1 MQGIKLTH
9 VEQMQIRLHISA
21 NISLG
26 TRLQIKI
33 HDGECRRP
41 FCHQIKQTRREHVNA
56 RKGIT
61 LQFVH
66 FDVVKRALYLASSN
80 VCPPTQAHVV
90 IKQQVALR
98 IALAHHQRGI
108 SLQVLLVKGSYR
120 RIAQYVDIMNKDR
133 RTILCKQ
140 WCSMTQSATRV
151 EQFVSFV
158 RYTHWH
164 RPLVLC
170 HKVNNLLCKVVH
182 IHHNL
187 GSTLRYQMPQ
197 NNVNNSNDNGNRL
210 SLSDVL
216 NGGSGVNR
224 DDKSQFVADPEK
236 KDGGFFKWIKGLLPK
251 NRPGMREG
259 ETEDEYDRRRTRN
272 MQMVATLE
280 DAIRHIGNIVN
291 TSKGATQQKFNSPV
305 ELLEQGYQQR
315 KAERQKQAALDSET
329 NYRNASLSLK
339 QAAAEAAERHR
350 LFEEKLGLTN
360 LGYKQIR
367 DAVND
372 AHWNQ
377 NYERIVNNDE
387 FNHNLATDKLN
398 ESKRHNS
405 VSENQGQQRINLTAI
420 REARMAAGGGSGS
433 GGGKGSAKFDR
444 FATPGGYMS
453 RKTKLSGIEKKQLA
467 QYLIKHG
474 YINED
479 NLTAYKNLSLLDNSK
494 GVNDLVN
501 SWIGYAA
508 NTRGAK
514 GAVFRNILKNNYG
527 YSESSTVPKLPT
539 RPAAKP
545 QQKGKSGGK
554 KGWASGFKL

>member
-1 MQGIKLTH
+1 MIYQ
-9 VEQMQIRLHISA
+9 
-21 NISLG
+21 
-26 TRLQIKI
+26 
-33 HDGECRRP
+33 D
-41 FCHQIKQTRREHVNA
+41 
-56 RKGIT
+56 
-61 LQFVH
+61 
-66 FDVVKRALYLASSN
+66 
-80 VCPPTQAHVV
+80 
-90 IKQQVALR
+90 
-98 IALAHHQRGI
+98 
-108 SLQVLLVKGSYR
+108 
-120 RIAQYVDIMNKDR
+120 
-133 RTILCKQ
+133 
-140 WCSMTQSATRV
+140 
-151 EQFVSFV
+151 
-158 RYTHWH
+158 
-164 RPLVLC
+164 
-170 HKVNNLLCKVVH
+170 VNNNNGNNNGNGVVQQPVQPQQQPRKVAIGEPAPMVQQAAQQSFAMKNFFSGGNKAVGRFENPNVVNPPLANAGESIPEEPENPAPVTDAPSH
-182 IHHNL
+182 APSWEEMD
-187 GSTLRYQMPQ
+187 GMAQ

-216 NGGSGVNR
+216 NGGSGVSR
-224 DDKSQFVADPEK
+224 DEKSQFVADPEK

-272 MQMVATLE
+272 MQMVATLA

-315 KAERQKQAALDSET
+315 KAERQKQAALDSQT

-360 LGYKQIR
+360 LGYKQRR

-377 NYERIVNNDE
+377 NYERMVNNDE
-387 FNHNLATDKLN
+387 FDHNLATDKLN

-420 REARMAAGGGSGS
+420 REARVAAGGGSGS
-433 GGGKGSAKFDR
+433 GGGKGGANSDR

-467 QYLIKHG
+467 QYLLKHG
-474 YINED
+474 YINEN
-479 NLTAYKNLSLLDNSK
+479 NLRAYQNLSLMENSK
-494 GVNDLVN
+494 GVDNLVN

-508 NTRGAK
+508 NTKGARGA
-514 GAVFRNILKNNYG
+514 AFRNILKNNYG
-527 YSESSTVPKLPT
+527 YSESSTAPKLPT
-539 RPAAKP
+539 KPAAKAAAKP
-545 QQKGKSGGK
+545 KGKSGGK

>member
-1 MQGIKLTH
+1 MIYQ
-9 VEQMQIRLHISA
+9 
-21 NISLG
+21 
-26 TRLQIKI
+26 
-33 HDGECRRP
+33 D
-41 FCHQIKQTRREHVNA
+41 
-56 RKGIT
+56 
-61 LQFVH
+61 
-66 FDVVKRALYLASSN
+66 
-80 VCPPTQAHVV
+80 
-90 IKQQVALR
+90 
-98 IALAHHQRGI
+98 
-108 SLQVLLVKGSYR
+108 
-120 RIAQYVDIMNKDR
+120 
-133 RTILCKQ
+133 
-140 WCSMTQSATRV
+140 
-151 EQFVSFV
+151 
-158 RYTHWH
+158 
-164 RPLVLC
+164 
-170 HKVNNLLCKVVH
+170 VNNNNGNNGVVQQPVQQPQKVAISEPAPMVQQAAQQSFAMKNFFSGGNKAVGRFENPNVVNPPLANAGESIPEEPKNPAPVTDEPSH
-182 IHHNL
+182 APSWEEMD
-187 GSTLRYQMPQ
+187 GMAQ
-197 NNVNNSNDNGNRL
+197 NNVNNNDNGNRL

-216 NGGSGVNR
+216 NGGNGVTR

-251 NRPGMREG
+251 SRPGMREG

-272 MQMVATLE
+272 MQMVATLA

-360 LGYKQIR
+360 LAYKQRR
-367 DAVND
+367 DAVDD

-377 NYERIVNNDE
+377 NYERMVNKDE
-387 FNHNLATDKLN
+387 FDHNLATDKFN

-405 VSENQGQQRINLTAI
+405 VSESQGQQRINLAAI
-420 REARMAAGGGSGS
+420 REARVAAGG
-433 GGGKGSAKFDR
+433 GGGKGSSKVDR

-453 RKTKLSGIEKKQLA
+453 RKTNLSGIEKKQLA

-494 GVNDLVN
+494 GVNELVN

-514 GAVFRNILKNNYG
+514 GATFRNVLKNNYG
-527 YSESSTVPKLPT
+527 YSESSSVPKLPT
-539 RPAAKP
+539 KPTKPAAKP

>member
-1 MQGIKLTH
+1 MIYQGVNKNNNGNNGVVQQPVQQPQQPPKVAI
-9 VEQMQIRLHISA
+9 
-21 NISLG
+21 
-26 TRLQIKI
+26 
-33 HDGECRRP
+33 GEPAPMVQQAAQQSFAMKNFFNGGNKAVGRFENP
-41 FCHQIKQTRREHVNA
+41 NVVNPPLVNA
-56 RKGIT
+56 GESI
-61 LQFVH
+61 
-66 FDVVKRALYLASSN
+66 
-80 VCPPTQAHVV
+80 P
-90 IKQQVALR
+90 
-98 IALAHHQRGI
+98 
-108 SLQVLLVKGSYR
+108 
-120 RIAQYVDIMNKDR
+120 
-133 RTILCKQ
+133 
-140 WCSMTQSATRV
+140 
-151 EQFVSFV
+151 EQPKNPAPVTDEPS
-158 RYTHWH
+158 HAPSWEEMD
-164 RPLVLC
+164 
-170 HKVNNLLCKVVH
+170 N
-182 IHHNL
+182 
-187 GSTLRYQMPQ
+187 MAQ
-197 NNVNNSNDNGNRL
+197 NNVNNSNDNGGSL

-216 NGGSGVNR
+216 KGGGDNASR
-224 DDKSQFVADPEK
+224 DEKSQFVADPEK

-251 NRPGMREG
+251 SRPGMREG

-272 MQMVATLE
+272 MQMVATLT

-315 KAERQKQAALDSET
+315 KAERQKQAALDADAS
-329 NYRNASLSLK
+329 YKKASLSLK

-350 LFEEKLGLTN
+350 QFADKLGLTN
-360 LGYKQIR
+360 LAYKQSR

-377 NYERIVNNDE
+377 NYDRMVNNDT
-387 FNHNLATDKLN
+387 FNHKLATDRFN

-420 REARMAAGGGSGS
+420 REARMATGGGSGS
-433 GGGKGSAKFDR
+433 GGGKGSSKDDR
-444 FATPGGYMS
+444 FATPSGYMS

-508 NTRGAK
+508 NTRGAR

-527 YSESSTVPKLPT
+527 YSESSTAPKLPT
-539 RPAAKP
+539 KPAAKP
-545 QQKGKSGGK
+545 KPKGKSGGK

>member
-1 MQGIKLTH
+1 MIYQ
-9 VEQMQIRLHISA
+9 
-21 NISLG
+21 
-26 TRLQIKI
+26 
-33 HDGECRRP
+33 D
-41 FCHQIKQTRREHVNA
+41 
-56 RKGIT
+56 
-61 LQFVH
+61 
-66 FDVVKRALYLASSN
+66 
-80 VCPPTQAHVV
+80 
-90 IKQQVALR
+90 
-98 IALAHHQRGI
+98 
-108 SLQVLLVKGSYR
+108 
-120 RIAQYVDIMNKDR
+120 
-133 RTILCKQ
+133 
-140 WCSMTQSATRV
+140 
-151 EQFVSFV
+151 
-158 RYTHWH
+158 
-164 RPLVLC
+164 
-170 HKVNNLLCKVVH
+170 VNNNNGNNGVVQQPVQPQQQPPKVAIGEPAPMVQQAAQQSFAMKNFFNGGNKAVGRFENPNVVNPPLANAGESIPEEPKNPAPVTDEPSH
-182 IHHNL
+182 APSWEEMDN
-187 GSTLRYQMPQ
+187 MAQ
-197 NNVNNSNDNGNRL
+197 NNVNNSNDNGGSL

-216 NGGSGVNR
+216 KGGSGNASR
-224 DDKSQFVADPEK
+224 DEKSQFVADPEK

-272 MQMVATLE
+272 MQMVATLA

-315 KAERQKQAALDSET
+315 KAERQKQAALDSQT

-360 LGYKQIR
+360 LGYKQKR

-377 NYERIVNNDE
+377 NYDRMVNNDI
-387 FNHNLATDKLN
+387 FNHNLATDRFN
-398 ESKRHNS
+398 EDKRHHG
-405 VSENQGQQRINLTAI
+405 VSESQGQQRINLDVT
-420 REARMAAGGGSGS
+420 REARVAAGGGK
-433 GGGKGSAKFDR
+433 GGANSDR
-444 FATPGGYMS
+444 FATPSGYMS

-474 YINED
+474 HINEN

-508 NTRGAK
+508 NTRGAR

-527 YSESSTVPKLPT
+527 YSESSTAPKLPT
-539 RPAAKP
+539 KPAAKSAAKP
-545 QQKGKSGGK
+545 KGKSGGK